1 MPFGA
6 LVAFGLLLIRTGTL
20 VATTPILGSSY
31 APAPIKIGLSVLLTI
46 VLVPVVAV
54 PATLSGGSLVLVAAR
69 EFAVGAALAMSIR
82 VLVAAAEMGGYLI
95 GFQLGF
101 SYAGIVDPQSGVRN
115 NVLAALYA
123 SLTVLMLV
131 VVNAHHTIIRA
142 LAESYEAIPIGAGAL
157 QGHMGATV
165 AAMLGVVFS
174 VGLQL
179 AAPVIIVLCFI
190 EILLGIVTR
199 AAPALNLMVLGAPV
213 RLLVGLGAL
222 VAAIGIVPGLMVSF
236 LHRVLELA
244 VRLAMALR

>member
-1 MPFGA
+1 
-6 LVAFGLLLIRTGTL
+6 
-20 VATTPILGSSY
+20 
-31 APAPIKIGLSVLLTI
+31 
-46 VLVPVVAV
+46 
-54 PATLSGGSLVLVAAR
+54 
-69 EFAVGAALAMSIR
+69 
-82 VLVAAAEMGGYLI
+82 MGGYLI

-131 VVNAHHTIIRA
+131 IVNAHHVIIRA
-142 LAESYEAIPIGAGAL
+142 LAQSYDALPIGTGAL
-157 QGHMGATV
+157 QSNVGVTV
-165 AAMLGVVFS
+165 ATMLGVVFY

-179 AAPVIIVLCFI
+179 AAPVIIVLCLV
-190 EILLGIVTR
+190 EVLLGVITR

-222 VAAIGIVPGLMVSF
+222 VAAVGIVPGLMVP
-236 LHRVLELA
+236 LVHKVLELA